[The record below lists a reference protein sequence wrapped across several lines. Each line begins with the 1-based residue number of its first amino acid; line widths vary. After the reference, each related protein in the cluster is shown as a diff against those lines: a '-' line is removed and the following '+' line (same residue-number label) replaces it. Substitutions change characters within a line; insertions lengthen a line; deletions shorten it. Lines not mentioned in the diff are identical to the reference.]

1 MKRLLL
7 VVSGSGRQH
16 DLEIKPGTTAG
27 DVLSELGLD
36 GYTICP
42 EPNSDAFGTDEN
54 LYTAKIEDGQKV
66 FAISRAEVGQ
76 WETTCC

>member
-1 MKRLLL
+1 MKRLLV
-7 VVSGSGRQH
+7 VVSGSGKQH

-27 DVLSELGLD
+27 DILSELGLD

-54 LYTAKIEDGQKV
+54 LYTAIEDGQKV
-66 FAISRAEVGQ
+66 FAISRAEVG
-76 WETTCC
+76 WLGTISC